1 MRSNLAE
8 EIETKTIKE
17 QSNPVLDH
25 NQTAPL
31 KEISTDELTVPKGL
45 TKLEIRVMSLIA
57 LVLFGLLLLNVQT
70 DLKLATSSRNV
81 QDLNSKIE
89 TTETEIDNLD
99 QHVNELS
106 RYDRIHEI
114 ANKYDLKLYEENI
127 LNLSPLE

>member
-8 EIETKTIKE
+8 EIETRTIKE
-17 QSNPVLDH
+17 QSSPVLDQ

-31 KEISTDELTVPKGL
+31 KEVSADELTVSKGL
-45 TKLEIRVMSLIA
+45 TKLEIKAMSLIA

-81 QDLNSKIE
+81 QDLNNKIE
-89 TTETEIDNLD
+89 TTETEIDNLN

-106 RYDRIHEI
+106 RYNRIYEI
-114 ANKYDLKLYEENI
+114 ANEYDLKLYEENI